1 MSTATG
7 NLTMQ
12 NSAKIDPRW
21 LARRR
26 WARAGWV
33 YFLLIIFSFVFI
45 GPLLMGTI
53 SSLKT
58 NPDEYPPRLYFEQ
71 LKPANWASAFRLGV
85 AGGGDG
91 FLGGFKPGAK
101 ITFDVSYLVPQGTAP
116 TAPAVTVP
124 RRRAGA
130 GAGAFAA
137 TDYAADYAKLSPLK
151 QATLEPAAMP
161 DGKPGQRVTY
171 QITVNYPQDAKNV
184 TDATKPAPFMDRVP
198 IDINSPVDHVFIG
211 STLDPTRLERVFAP
225 IASRPYPYSRVQSFD
240 NLAPGVIGYV
250 FRNYVRVFKETRSIT
265 TGQSL
270 FFNWVINSFALV
282 FLRIIST
289 IILASMAGYAMAR
302 LNFPFKNAFFVFVI
316 FTMTVPGQVTFISNY
331 LVLKDGIWG
340 LSKLWG
346 QASLLNSIVG
356 LWMIGLVGAGAVF
369 LMKQFF
375 ETLPKELEESAKID
389 GATTTQTFWRVIMPL
404 AGPALGALV
413 ITTAQGAWNEYFWAL
428 VVLAN
433 PQDIYTLPIG
443 LNSFNRFYG
452 STGDY
457 GLILAGAVF
466 SALPVIILFIVFQ
479 RYFVE
484 GVAFTGGKE

>member
-1 MSTATG
+1 MSLATAEMIVRT
-7 NLTMQ
+7 
-12 NSAKIDPRW
+12 KPKVDPRW
-21 LARRR
+21 LTQRR
-26 WARAGWV
+26 WARAAWI
-33 YFLLIIFSFVFI
+33 YFLLIIFSLVFI

-71 LKPANWASAFRLGV
+71 LKPANWASAYGLGV

-91 FLGGFKPGAK
+91 FLGGFRPGAQVK
-101 ITFDVSYLVPQGTAP
+101 FEVSYLVPDGTKIL
-116 TAPAVTVP
+116 VP
-124 RRRAGA
+124 EVSIPKRRAGA
-130 GAGAFAA
+130 GAGAFSN
-137 TDYAADYAKLSPLK
+137 TDYAADYAKLAPLE
-151 QATLEPAAMP
+151 QTALVPAAMP

-171 QITVNYPQDAKNV
+171 QVTIDYPKEAKNIS
-184 TDATKPAPFMDRVP
+184 DPSKPAPFMDRVP
-198 IDINSPVDHVFIG
+198 LDINSSIDHVYA
-211 STLDPTRLERVFAP
+211 SATLDPTRLERIFAP
-225 IASRPYPYSRVQSFD
+225 IASRPYPYPRVQSYD

-270 FFNWVINSFALV
+270 FFNWVTNSFLLV
-282 FLRIIST
+282 ILRIIST
-289 IILASMAGYAMAR
+289 VILASMAGYAMAR

-340 LSKLWG
+340 LSRLWG
-346 QASLLNSIVG
+346 QGSLLNSIVG
-356 LWMIGLVGAGAVF
+356 LWMIGLVGAGSVF

-404 AGPALGALV
+404 AGPALGALI

-433 PQDIYTLPIG
+433 PQDNYTLPIG

-466 SALPVIILFIVFQ
+466 SAIPVIVLFIVFQ

>member
-1 MSTATG
+1 MDATADLNFKP
-7 NLTMQ
+7 NLKT
-12 NSAKIDPRW
+12 DPRW

-33 YFLLIIFSFVFI
+33 YFMLILFSFVFI

-58 NPDEYPPRLYFEQ
+58 NPDEYPPRIFFEQ
-71 LKPANWASAFRLGV
+71 LRPSNWASAFKLGV

-101 ITFDVSYLVPQGTAP
+101 INFDVSYLVPQGVKP
-116 TAPAVTVP
+116 TPPEVTIP
-124 RRRAGA
+124 KRRAGA

-137 TDYAADYAKLSPLK
+137 TDYAADYAKLEPLK
-151 QATLEPAAMP
+151 QTELVAANMP
-161 DGKPGQRVTY
+161 DGKPGQKVTY
-171 QITVNYPQDAKNV
+171 QITIDYPGDAKNL
-184 TDATKPAPFMDRVP
+184 TDPSKPAPTMDRVP
-198 IDINSPVDHVFIG
+198 LDINSPDEHVYT
-211 STLDPTRLERVFAP
+211 SATLDPTRLERILAP
-225 IASRPYPYSRVQSFD
+225 IASRPYQYPRVQSYD

-250 FRNYVRVFKETRSIT
+250 FRNYTRVFKETRSIT

-270 FFNWVINSFALV
+270 FFSWVLNSFLFV
-282 FLRIIST
+282 ILRIAST
-289 IILASMAGYAMAR
+289 IVLASMAGYAMAR

-346 QASLLNSIVG
+346 QGSLLNSIVG
-356 LWMIGLVGAGAVF
+356 LWLIGLVGAGAVF

-375 ETLPKELEESAKID
+375 ETLPRELEESAKID
-389 GATTTQTFWRVIMPL
+389 GASTTQTFWRVIMPL

-484 GVAFTGGKE
+484 GVAFSGSKE